1 MDDNLLPSLIRDTKA
16 LWKTGE
22 WLGDGYEWTLDSA
35 TTTVTIRVPNDS
47 IRVEIAS
54 ARLEATHAIKADNLR
69 TPAHRTAW
77 LQALKAAAYLADAV
91 ESPEW
96 VGAAMKRLRDAVR
109 RAVDSRHAEWRRD
122 PVVLSTHRLNL
133 GGDVAKVELQGG
145 ILYFSVMG
153 PNDGRRWT
161 TTQHPV
167 STFRDE
173 GEGARL
179 FERLARAVVAKLE
192 EPVNPH
198 L

>member
-1 MDDNLLPSLIRDTKA
+1 MDDNPLPSLIRDTEA

-35 TTTVTIRVPNDS
+35 TTTVTIRVSGDS

-54 ARLEATHAIKADNLR
+54 TRLEAAHTIKVDNLR

-91 ESPEW
+91 ETPEW

-109 RAVDSRHAEWRRD
+109 RAVDSRHAEWWRD
-122 PVVLSTHRLNL
+122 PVVPSTYRLNL
-133 GGDVAKVELQGG
+133 GGDVAKMELQGG
-145 ILYFSVMG
+145 IMYFSIMG
-153 PNDGRRWT
+153 TGRRWT